1 MITSDFTTCKQVYDY
16 QALDVFFEDII
27 SPQETAL
34 YLDHLLH
41 LLVYFEHKEEVYE
54 FYHIY
59 SEIFELKQVLQA
71 MVRVEIG
78 NELKLHRHSTF

>member
-1 MITSDFTTCKQVYDY
+1 MEVSDFIIYNPVYNY
-16 QALDVFFEDII
+16 QALDLFFEDII

-41 LLVYFEHKEEVYE
+41 FLVYFEHKEEIYE

-71 MVRVEIG
+71 MVRVE
-78 NELKLHRHSTF
+78 NRE

>member
-1 MITSDFTTCKQVYDY
+1 MTTSDSITCKKAYDY
-16 QALDVFFEDII
+16 QALELFFEDIM

-41 LLVYFEHKEEVYE
+41 FLVYFEHKEDIYE

-71 MVRVEIG
+71 MVRIENRG
-78 NELKLHRHSTF
+78 